1 MLSKFFLK
9 QTMSPAIRHRHLVF
23 NNFTQARAILPS
35 NLSSAT
41 FFTTSM
47 NPHNS
52 RQIVKQMDAARF
64 FSSSSSD
71 IDSGSEEYEVEA
83 EETSSF
89 RSAAKSSQNQER
101 NSQQDQ
107 TNKFMDVRNLVE
119 NINSGEFDAMTE
131 YQLMVQIHKVTR
143 GFVTQRD
150 LEFHEKNAALDRMS
164 EYLTERVR

>member
-64 FSSSSSD
+64 FSSSSSSD
-71 IDSGSEEYEVEA
+71 IDSGSEESEVEA

-89 RSAAKSSQNQER
+89 RSA
-101 NSQQDQ
+101 
-107 TNKFMDVRNLVE
+107 
-119 NINSGEFDAMTE
+119 
-131 YQLMVQIHKVTR
+131 
-143 GFVTQRD
+143 
-150 LEFHEKNAALDRMS
+150 
-164 EYLTERVR
+164 